1 MTNKKS
7 EGWTDYWTVTS
18 YDYKGRVID
27 ENCEAG
33 GRVWIG
39 KVVQSN
45 LFKVYRNTGPDQ
57 HLSALDLPSISCYTI
72 NKQQAC
78 YVGFA

>member
-18 YDYKGRVID
+18 YDYKGWVID

-39 KVVQSN
+39 KVAQSN
-45 LFKVYRNTGPDQ
+45 LFKVYRNTE
-57 HLSALDLPSISCYTI
+57 S
-72 NKQQAC
+72 
-78 YVGFA
+78 F